1 MYPKLVTS
9 NEKINLEDYINSFSW
24 KQRVVLFI
32 TKKKYIHF
40 INEMDNFFK
49 TNECENKIR
58 NLKYIRIVGDEVQN
72 YVFPDKYKFK
82 YGVWLIGYDGQ
93 DKAYSSDIS
102 LMKKIYNIIDKM
114 PIREK
119 EIEVNSKQIKKCD

>member
-1 MYPKLVTS
+1 MYPKLVIS
-9 NEKINLEDYINSFSW
+9 NEKINLEDYIYSFSW
-24 KQRVVLFI
+24 KQRVILFI
-32 TKKKYIHF
+32 TKEKYIHF

-49 TNECENKIR
+49 TNKCENKVR

-72 YVFPDKYKFK
+72 YVFPDKYRFK

-93 DKAYSSDIS
+93 EKAYSSDIS
-102 LMKKIYNIIDKM
+102 LIKKIYNIIDKM

-119 EIEVNSKQIKKCD
+119 EIEKNSKQIKKCD